1 MPTDEI
7 KLWAMD
13 GGGGATP
20 LPPAQQ
26 TDTER
31 LLETTLLNHPDLLM
45 PGLTLVGRQN
55 RTETGP
61 LDLLGID
68 QDGRLTLFELKRGQ
82 LNRDA
87 ISQII
92 DYGSW
97 LESMTDG
104 ELAQHIAGNS
114 GARGAP
120 NIDDFPEWYAEN
132 RNAQDLT
139 ELRPVRLVLVGLGV
153 DDTTTRMAQYLTA
166 RGVDLSL
173 LTFHGYTHNGQ
184 TLLARQMP
192 VESPIE
198 PDETAPHR
206 PRRRRPG
213 RAERR
218 NLLEQR
224 IDETAAQN
232 PEARQLWNAI
242 LEMFRENFYRPN
254 EVVPRGIS
262 DWAQRR
268 LNFRIP
274 GNRNI
279 VAGLQLGPADNHP
292 ELVMPIFY
300 RAAIGLCAA
309 EFTQLR
315 HELPYWTYPDHRR
328 EVDATNV
335 EVGFPIKS
343 LAEWQTRQDQLAAV
357 TRSVYQAF
365 NPPYHPDED
374 NDDDTDDIED
384 NE

>member
-13 GGGGATP
+13 GAGGATP
-20 LPPAQQ
+20 LSQAQQ

-31 LLETTLLNHPDLLM
+31 LLETTLLNNPDLLM
-45 PGLTLVGRQN
+45 PGLTVVGRQT

-68 QDGRLTLFELKRGQ
+68 QDGRLTLFELKRRQ

-92 DYGSW
+92 DYASW
-97 LESMTDG
+97 LESLNDG
-104 ELAQHIAGNS
+104 ELAQYIADNS
-114 GARGAP
+114 GARGAQ

-192 VESPIE
+192 VESPAE
-198 PDETAPHR
+198 TDETARHR
-206 PRRRRPG
+206 PRQRRLGRQARWERLNRHLQDAANQRPEVREIWDG
-213 RAERR
+213 A
-218 NLLEQR
+218 
-224 IDETAAQN
+224 
-232 PEARQLWNAI
+232 
-242 LEMFRENFYRPN
+242 LEMLRENFP
-254 EVVPRGIS
+254 GIQEIPSGGSS

-268 LNFRIP
+268 LALRRP
-274 GNRNI
+274 GQRG
-279 VAGLQLGPADNHP
+279 ATAALQLS
-292 ELVMPIFY
+292 
-300 RAAIGLCAA
+300 A
-309 EFTQLR
+309 EFHPGAVAVIYFPNAVDAALQEFIRLR
-315 HELPYWTYPDHRR
+315 QELPYTTWPANNPRSQDGII
-328 EVDATNV
+328 EIQ
-335 EVGFPIKS
+335 FPFNS
-343 LAEWQTRQDQLAAV
+343 LAEWETRKDQLAAV

-365 NPPYHPDED
+365 NAEYHPDED
-374 NDDDTDDIED
+374 TDDFEE
-384 NE
+384 NP